1 MDNAGSHRNTIVKN
15 DVKDS
20 KNTLLYSVPYRPKT
34 NACETFIGYLKEL
47 IKLDQKALS
56 YIELQKN
63 VKKSVKK
70 IDKTHCEN
78 FMKYAY
84 QRKDANKVNNKDS
97 TWKHKPKKY
106 LK

>member
-1 MDNAGSHRNTIVKN
+1 MKA
-15 DVKDS
+15 
-20 KNTLLYSVPYRPKT
+20 
-34 NACETFIGYLKEL
+34 
-47 IKLDQKALS
+47 DQKALS
-56 YIELQKN
+56 YIESQKN
-63 VKKSVKK
+63 VKKSVRK

-84 QRKDANKVNNKDS
+84 QRKDANKLNNNDS